1 MRTMLALA
9 ALAALASPA
18 RAGAISSAYTDLDW
32 KKDCVTYA
40 EAKDGEGDWADLA
53 CSGYRGYPVLIAYD
67 DERESLFYGFPAADM
82 TSVWESFTAFNAS
95 TGKVEWRIET
105 DGDVAVPFAAIHRR
119 SVSNADNPD
128 KSTEVLL
135 VSKVAQPEARE
146 GCTVGVVLAPATR
159 KPTTRRG
166 GSPTRRHA
174 LSNAARTSA
183 SRSARCLLSAGWII
197 EAAPLSPLAGE
208 IGPARLQAGIFPP
221 PAKTICPDLPTS

>member
-146 GCTVGVVLAPATR
+146 GCTVGVVLATGNPQANDQARRIADEKARAFQCGKDQRVTIGAVPAFGR
-159 KPTTRRG
+159 VD
-166 GSPTRRHA
+166 
-174 LSNAARTSA
+174 N
-183 SRSARCLLSAGWII
+183 
-197 EAAPLSPLAGE
+197 
-208 IGPARLQAGIFPP
+208 
-221 PAKTICPDLPTS
+221 